1 MYARTASAADFRRR
15 RRRRHREAGSRRA
28 GSGTT
33 VMDVAASAGVAVGV
47 GTESNNNRD
56 HITSINQRIV
66 ANAPNA
72 LCTLVSGE
80 EKKFKS

>member
-1 MYARTASAADFRRR
+1 
-15 RRRRHREAGSRRA
+15 
-28 GSGTT
+28 
-33 VMDVAASAGVAVGV
+33 MDVAASAGVAVGV